1 MIDLG
6 LSGEQQQMVDSV
18 VGLLEAQSPV
28 SRLRP
33 SGKPS
38 DIHRELAAWGWFGV
52 GLPEDRGGLGLGVAE
67 ETLLAF
73 EAGRFLLSPT
83 VLATTL
89 AARMC
94 SDERLPELLDGTV
107 RAALAL
113 AEGDNVSVFDRGD
126 ASLLVM
132 FEGDEIA
139 LADAGAFRG
148 DGIPGFDEALTTERG
163 ALDDA
168 RRIVS
173 QPAGHARLLI
183 SAMLA
188 GIARAGCDLAVEYAK
203 VREQFGQP
211 IGAFQAIKHMCAD
224 MGLRAYAAEAQ
235 VKMAAAATADAPGMA
250 AFQVEAAALTALRA
264 ARENASDAIQVH
276 GGIGFTAE
284 CDAHFYLKRAHVLGQ
299 VLGGLE
305 ACRSG
310 VLGRAPAEVA

>member
-1 MIDLG
+1 MIDLS
-6 LSGEQQQMVDSV
+6 LSDDQRQMVESA
-18 VGLLEAQSPV
+18 VGLLEEHGPV

-33 SGKPS
+33 GGKPI
-38 DIHRELAAWGWFGV
+38 DLQRELAAWGWFGV
-52 GLPEDRGGLGLGVAE
+52 GLPQEHGGLGLGVAE

-89 AARMC
+89 AARLC
-94 SDERLPELLDGTV
+94 ADERLPELLSGAT

-113 AEGDNVSVFDRGD
+113 AGTGFVRVFDRGD
-126 ASLLVM
+126 ASLLVV
-132 FEGDEIA
+132 FDAGDVWLA
-139 LADAGAFRG
+139 PADAFHGVAVL
-148 DGIPGFDEALTTERG
+148 GFDDTLSMEKGVVRQAARLAARPG
-163 ALDDA
+163 A
-168 RRIVS
+168 S
-173 QPAGHARLLI
+173 ARLLV

-188 GIARAGCDLAVEYAK
+188 GIARASCDLAVEYAK

-235 VKMAAAATADAPGMA
+235 VKMAAAAAGDVPETA
-250 AFQVEAAALTALRA
+250 AFQIDAAALTALRA
-264 ARENASDAIQVH
+264 ARDNASDTIQVH

-310 VLGRAPAEVA
+310 VLAHASPEMA